1 MGRKSLLAT
10 IAGNARELLERGSRD
25 LDREGNRSTRL
36 RVELTRAIAE
46 LDRRFPAVEEAP
58 DADHAA
64 TPRLRSTSGAD
75 IKWRT
80 SLTTEELRQII
91 ADRLTSTRRRR

>member
-1 MGRKSLLAT
+1 MSTQAMGHRSLLAT
-10 IAGNARELLERGSRD
+10 IAGNARTLLELGSAHELSD
-25 LDREGNRSTRL
+25 VEVYRL
-36 RVELTRAIAE
+36 RVELRAAMRE
-46 LDRRFPAVEEAP
+46 LDRRFPVATDVEAP
-58 DADHAA
+58 DAGHGA
-64 TPRLRSTSGAD
+64 AD